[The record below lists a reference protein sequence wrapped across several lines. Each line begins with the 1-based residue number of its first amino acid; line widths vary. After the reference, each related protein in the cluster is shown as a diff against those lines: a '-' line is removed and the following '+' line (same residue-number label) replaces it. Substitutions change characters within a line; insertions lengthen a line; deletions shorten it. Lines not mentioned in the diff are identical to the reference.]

1 MTPDF
6 DPLDVLFFVVA
17 LVPAM
22 VLHEL
27 AHARLAVRLG
37 DPTPRL
43 MGRLSLDV
51 RKNVD
56 PFGTVIVPL
65 LLLLPVLFGRA
76 GFAFGYLKPVPISR
90 ENLPKPDQHMTWI
103 ALAGIATN
111 VLLAALG
118 AFLYRL
124 IGIPVGG
131 PLQRFLEIWVF
142 TNVFM
147 GVLHLVPVPPLD
159 GSRILAG
166 FLSGRAREVYESWT
180 PYGALFILFLLFLI
194 PAPVLG
200 IVGAVVDGLLSL
212 FVG

>member
-56 PFGTVIVPL
+56 PFGTIVVPL

-76 GFAFGYLKPVPISR
+76 GFAFGYLKPVPIRR

-103 ALAGIATN
+103 ALAGIAAN

-124 IGIPVGG
+124 IGVPVGG

-194 PAPVLG
+194 PAPILG
-200 IVGAVVDGLLSL
+200 IVGAVVDGLLAL